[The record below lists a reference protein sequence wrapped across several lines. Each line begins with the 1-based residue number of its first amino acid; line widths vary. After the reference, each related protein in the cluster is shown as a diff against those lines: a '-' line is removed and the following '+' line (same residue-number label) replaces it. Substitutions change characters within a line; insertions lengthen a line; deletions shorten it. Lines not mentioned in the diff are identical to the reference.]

1 VQTSVAKV
9 QVQPVPLIAVAVN
22 PVGSVSVTVTV
33 PVVEVDP
40 LFVTVMVYCAPV
52 CPCVKLPT
60 WLFVIVRSG
69 WEIVVRSSSVLL
81 AVFSSVPPDTDTD
94 AVLVTVGGALLATVT
109 VRLMFAAVVFAAKLV
124 RVQVRVA
131 GPVAGSVLLHV
142 QPLPPPT
149 PAIAVAVR
157 PAGKVSVTVIVVPD
171 GIAAAP
177 LLVTVI
183 V

>member
-1 VQTSVAKV
+1 
-9 QVQPVPLIAVAVN
+9 
-22 PVGSVSVTVTV
+22 
-33 PVVEVDP
+33 
-40 LFVTVMVYCAPV
+40 M
-52 CPCVKLPT
+52 
-60 WLFVIVRSG
+60 
-69 WEIVVRSSSVLL
+69 LL
-81 AVFSSVPPDTDTD
+81 VFSSAPPDTDTD

-142 QPLPPPT
+142 QPLPLPT

-157 PAGKVSVTVIVVPD
+157 PAGNVSVTVIVVPE
-171 GIAAAP
+171 GVAAAP
-177 LLVTVI
+177 LLVTEI